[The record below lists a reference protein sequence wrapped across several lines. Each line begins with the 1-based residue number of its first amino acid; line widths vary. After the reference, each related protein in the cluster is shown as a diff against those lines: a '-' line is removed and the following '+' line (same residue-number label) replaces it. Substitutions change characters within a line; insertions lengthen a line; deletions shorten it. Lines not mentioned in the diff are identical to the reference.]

1 MFSKIQADR
10 LLLEYDDE
18 RSGSFAALRHVNEK
32 AVVVLGLV
40 GTKTPATPSRKE
52 LERRIREAGQVLPK
66 ERLAIS
72 TQCGFSTSIV
82 GNRISVADQEAKL
95 RRVVETA
102 RSMWG

>member
-18 RSGSFAALRHVNEK
+18 RSGSFAPLRHVNEK

-40 GTKTPATPSRKE
+40 GTKTAATPSIEE
-52 LERRIREAGQVLPK
+52 LERRIREASRVLPK

-82 GNRISVADQEAKL
+82 GNRISVADQERKL
-95 RRVVETA
+95 RRVVQTA
-102 RSMWG
+102 RSIWG

>member
-18 RSGSFAALRHVNEK
+18 RSGSFAPLRHVNEK

-40 GTKTPATPSRKE
+40 GTKTSETPSSKE
-52 LERRIREAGQVLPK
+52 LERRIREACQVLPK
-66 ERLAIS
+66 ERLALS

-102 RSMWG
+102 GIVWG